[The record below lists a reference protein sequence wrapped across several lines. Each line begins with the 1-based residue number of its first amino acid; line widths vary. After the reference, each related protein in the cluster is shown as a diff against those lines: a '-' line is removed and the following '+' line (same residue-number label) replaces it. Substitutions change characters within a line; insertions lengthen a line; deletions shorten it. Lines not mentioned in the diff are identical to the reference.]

1 MKNFILVDTAFDVP
15 TDRPTLPSCALF
27 NCVHNKIHCCHW
39 HWLTFVNR
47 RFFFCHFFF
56 CVTIFLL
63 NVCSC
68 RKIVKFSESHVKWII
83 VRTRAQVHKRIN
95 DFIDDLKE
103 NIFFVW
109 IVCWTYIR
117 RVRIVDGPGSMQFL
131 AKLSNGFMQMQHL
144 TIIFLFFLDFICR
157 NVVALFRLWN
167 AHTAVPSSN
176 R

>member
-1 MKNFILVDTAFDVP
+1 MYRPIDRLYLRVLYSIAYIIKFTAAIDIDLLSSIDV
-15 TDRPTLPSCALF
+15 
-27 NCVHNKIHCCHW
+27 
-39 HWLTFVNR
+39 
-47 RFFFCHFFF
+47 FFFCHFFF